1 MSLMAQQ
8 TALQRAIVDGDDA
21 PGARGRLHIYQQ
33 AYVAR
38 LKAALRD
45 NFGAVPRVLGDEV
58 FDALARAYIAAHP
71 SRHPSIRWFGDR
83 LPEFMTAREDL
94 VPHPALTDLARL
106 EWALRGAF
114 DAADADSLAAE
125 DLERV
130 PFDAWPSMVF
140 AFAPGVRLL
149 ALDWNIG
156 PVWRALQGDDDP
168 ELPEPERLAH
178 HLLVWR
184 QGLAPR
190 WRALDKNAALLLRQA
205 IDGMSFGELCELAAV
220 GVTDEDAAA
229 AWVASMLRSWID
241 DGLLVR
247 A

>member
-1 MSLMAQQ
+1 MSLIAQQ
-8 TALQRAIVDGDDA
+8 KALKRAIVAGGDA
-21 PGARGRLHIYQQ
+21 PGAKGRLHIYQQ

-38 LKAALRD
+38 LTAALRD
-45 NFGAVPRVLGDEV
+45 NFGTVPRVLGDAA

-71 SRHPSIRWFGDR
+71 SRQPSIRWFGDR
-83 LPEFMTAREDL
+83 LPAYMAARDDL

-114 DAADADSLAAE
+114 DAADADPLGAD
-125 DLERV
+125 DLKRV
-130 PFDAWPSMVF
+130 PLASWPEMVF

-149 ALDWNIG
+149 SLDWNVG

-178 HLLVWR
+178 PMLVWR

-190 WRALDKNAALLLRQA
+190 WRTLETGAARLLQRA
-205 IDGMSFGELCELAAV
+205 MDGTTFGELCAVAADDMLD
-220 GVTDEDAAA
+220 DEAAA
-229 AWVASMLRSWID
+229 HVAGVLRGWVD

-247 A
+247 P